1 MRERER
7 ERERETETEI
17 TAETVTQDPS
27 LLSRRYETR
36 SSKFGSYFLRD
47 HNSECEIIALFQYPL
62 TPRDFHVQQTEMIA
76 LEKQISRE

>member
-1 MRERER
+1 MNSCEVEPKG
-7 ERERETETEI
+7 EVSEETEREI

-27 LLSRRYETR
+27 LLSRHYETR

-62 TPRDFHVQQTEMIA
+62 TPRDVHVQQ
-76 LEKQISRE
+76 QR